1 MDELNEARLPAV
13 ENEDMTAAAAPR
25 NDRIGGDVAG
35 LESMDALDLESS
47 NS

>member
-1 MDELNEARLPAV
+1 MDKLNEARLPAV
-13 ENEDMTAAAAPR
+13 ETETKTAAAAPR
-25 NDRIGGDVAG
+25 NDRVGGDVAG